1 MSKNNILTLIITL
14 IITSS
19 CASTELNN
27 QKSEREVQRDK
38 KLNELEQMCDY
49 VTTDIYQGEELFICH
64 RSASRIPKKNPVPD
78 PNVEIINEKEIIEK
92 PGDF

>member
-1 MSKNNILTLIITL
+1 MNKNNILTLIITL

-19 CASTELNN
+19 CASKDLNK

-38 KLNELEQMCDY
+38 KLNELEQTCDY
-49 VTTDIYQGEELFICH
+49 VTIDIYQGEELFICH

-78 PNVEIINEKEIIEK
+78 SNADIINEKEIIEK
-92 PGDF
+92 PGDL

>member
-27 QKSEREVQRDK
+27 EKSEREVQRDK
-38 KLNELEQMCDY
+38 KLNELEQICDY
-49 VTTDIYQGEELFICH
+49 VTIVQH
-64 RSASRIPKKNPVPD
+64 
-78 PNVEIINEKEIIEK
+78 
-92 PGDF
+92 

>member
-19 CASTELNN
+19 CATTELNKE
-27 QKSEREVQRDK
+27 KSEREVQRDK

-49 VTTDIYQGEELFICH
+49 VTIDIYQGEELSLIH
-64 RSASRIPKKNPVPD
+64 I
-78 PNVEIINEKEIIEK
+78 
-92 PGDF
+92 